1 MLHKANV
8 QVIPADEV
16 HPQLWVGANK
26 KFRVIP
32 KARLEKAKH
41 DKSRTQEQQDKANA
55 KLLDKQDKRRQ
66 RIKDKGIDYDFDGHV
81 SASLSELSASG

>member
-41 DKSRTQEQQDKANA
+41 DKPRTQEQQDKANA
-55 KLLDKQDKRRQ
+55 KLLVKK
-66 RIKDKGIDYDFDGHV
+66 V
-81 SASLSELSASG
+81 